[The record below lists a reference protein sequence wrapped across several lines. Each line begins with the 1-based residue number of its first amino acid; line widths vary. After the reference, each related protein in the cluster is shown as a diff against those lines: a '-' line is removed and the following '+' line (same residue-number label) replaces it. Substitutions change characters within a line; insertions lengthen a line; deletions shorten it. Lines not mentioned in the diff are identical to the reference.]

1 MIYGYEN
8 MRDMAY
14 RIYGYETYEDLKDM
28 ASWIYEYEGYGRL
41 AIRI

>member
-8 MRDMAY
+8 IREMAY